1 MEGHVGYLKNLSRA
15 VLGRSI
21 NYDEMYAK
29 FHMLNS
35 GASIG
40 AITPNVSLQM
50 TAVFAAVKLLSESMA
65 MLPLSLYKKTGDKT
79 EQAQDHTLH
88 KLLKYRPNNEV
99 NIFSFKQSFVA
110 SMLLQGSAYIHK
122 GMNIYGDTV
131 ELNVL
136 LPQYVYKERINGK
149 IYYNYTDK
157 NGSRKL
163 TFEEVINIPYF
174 TLNGIDGLSPIGV
187 CRKSV
192 GLGLKAESHAE
203 FYYDNGGKPNGFI
216 KVPQPLTDLAYG
228 RMKNSFNE
236 NYGGSNSFKTGILEG
251 GADYVGIPLNMKD
264 AQFIES
270 RKFQVSEIARIF
282 SVPPHKIGDLEKA
295 TFSNIEE
302 QNIEFATTSIIP
314 FATKI
319 EEALNFHLLTAQER
333 ESGYYFKFNTSAI
346 LRGNEEAQN
355 KSFALGR
362 QWGWLNVNEIRALKE
377 LNPIDGGDT
386 YLSPL
391 NMTDITNP
399 TQGGT
404 PNA

>member
-1 MEGHVGYLKNLSRA
+1 MGYLSNIGRA
-15 VLGRSI
+15 LIGRSI

-35 GASIG
+35 GASVG
-40 AITPNVSLQM
+40 AITPNISLQM
-50 TAVFAAVKLLSESMA
+50 SAVFASVKLLSESMA
-65 MLPLSLYKKTGDKT
+65 MLPLSLHKKTGNKT
-79 EQAQDHTLH
+79 EQAVEHTLY

-99 NIFSFKQSFVA
+99 NIFAFKQSFVA

-136 LPQYVYKERINGK
+136 TPQYVHKERINGK

-157 NGSRKL
+157 NGTRKL
-163 TFEEVINIPYF
+163 SFEEVVNIPYF

-192 GLGLKAESHAE
+192 SLGLQAENHAE
-203 FYYDNGGKPNGFI
+203 LYFTNGGKPNGFI
-216 KVPQPLTDLAYG
+216 KTPQKLTNEAYD
-228 RMKNSFNE
+228 RLKNSFNE
-236 NYGGSNSFKTGILEG
+236 NYGGNNSFKTGLLEG

-282 SVPPHKIGDLEKA
+282 GVPPHKIGDLEKA

-319 EEALNFHLLTAQER
+319 EEALNFHLLTTSER
-333 ESGYYFKFNTSAI
+333 EFGYFFKFNANAL
-346 LRGNEEAQN
+346 LRGNIQARYEAYT
-355 KSFALGR
+355 KGR
-362 QWGWLNVNEIRALKE
+362 NWGWLSVNEIRELE
-377 LNPIDGGDT
+377 DLNPIENGDV
-386 YLSPL
+386 YLEPL
-391 NMTDITNP
+391 NMVEAGKSIE
-399 TQGGT
+399 GGT
-404 PNA
+404 QNA

>member
-1 MEGHVGYLKNLSRA
+1 MGYFSNIARA
-15 VLGRSI
+15 LVGRSI
-21 NYDEMYAK
+21 NYDEMYDK

-35 GASIG
+35 GSSIG
-40 AITPNVSLQM
+40 NVTPNVSLQM
-50 TAVFAAVKLLSESMA
+50 TAVFAAVKLLSESIA
-65 MLPLSLYKKTGDKT
+65 MLPLSLHKKTGDKT
-79 EQAQDHTLH
+79 EQALDHMLY

-174 TLNGIDGLSPIGV
+174 TINGIDGLSPIGV

-192 GLGLKAESHAE
+192 ALGLKAENHAE
-203 FYYDNGGKPNGFI
+203 LYYDNGGKPNGFI
-216 KVPQPLTDLAYG
+216 KAPQKLTDEAYE
-228 RMKNSFNE
+228 RLKKSFNE
-236 NYGGSNSFKTGILEG
+236 NYGGNNSFKTGILEG
-251 GADYVGIPLNMKD
+251 GADYIGIPLNMKD

-282 SVPPHKIGDLEKA
+282 GVPPHKIGDLEKA

-319 EEALNFHLLTAQER
+319 EEALNFHLLTTKER
-333 ESGYYFKFNTSAI
+333 ESGYFFKFNANAL
-346 LRGNEEAQN
+346 LRGNIQARYEAYT
-355 KSFALGR
+355 KGR
-362 QWGWLNVNEIRALKE
+362 NWGWLSVNEIRELE
-377 LNPIDGGDT
+377 DLNPIENGDV
-386 YLSPL
+386 YLEPL
-391 NMTDITNP
+391 NMVEAGKP